1 MPSEYVASAVAT
13 QEATAEDSNVS
24 HGKTADKT
32 AVAIRK
38 PGKRDQIALSRLS
51 GEHQMGDVLALNVD
65 ELDAL
70 LLSGE
75 TRVSVP
81 EQAAA
86 ERVRSLPPWERM

>member
-1 MPSEYVASAVAT
+1 M
-13 QEATAEDSNVS
+13 
-24 HGKTADKT
+24 
-32 AVAIRK
+32 
-38 PGKRDQIALSRLS
+38 
-51 GEHQMGDVLALNVD
+51 MGDVLALNVD

>member
-1 MPSEYVASAVAT
+1 MLLDQRVQKRYVVCAVKPC
-13 QEATAEDSNVS
+13 VCRFI
-24 HGKTADKT
+24 
-32 AVAIRK
+32 IR
-38 PGKRDQIALSRLS
+38 LV
-51 GEHQMGDVLALNVD
+51 GERQMGDVLALNVD

>member
-1 MPSEYVASAVAT
+1 MPSEYTSR
-13 QEATAEDSNVS
+13 QGEAW
-24 HGKTADKT
+24 
-32 AVAIRK
+32 
-38 PGKRDQIALSRLS
+38 DQIALARLS
-51 GEHQMGDVLALNVD
+51 GERQMGDVLALNVD

-86 ERVRSLPPWERM
+86 GRVRSLPPWERM

>member
-1 MPSEYVASAVAT
+1 MPSEYVSR
-13 QEATAEDSNVS
+13 QGEAW
-24 HGKTADKT
+24 
-32 AVAIRK
+32 
-38 PGKRDQIALSRLS
+38 DQIALSRLS
-51 GEHQMGDVLALNVD
+51 GEHQMGDVLALNID

-86 ERVRSLPPWERM
+86 ERVRPPTEGRWSVRDRIRASQKEGL